1 MPRLLIM
8 LGAIFCWLAPAGMA
22 AGTFSTVVIDPGHG
36 GHDLG
41 QGVGGVYEKWLS
53 LDVSIRL
60 EKYLRAKGLK
70 TVLTRRSDV
79 YLGLSDRVA
88 IADRYATDSIFVAVH
103 FNGSSNTGAQG
114 LETYYYNRGGY
125 DLAARVHRQI
135 VPALRGIN
143 RGVKFARFH
152 VIKNTRQ
159 TSILV
164 EGGFLT
170 NAAERKRCLT
180 GAYRQALA
188 ESIGRGIIDYRAARR
203 AGVAR

>member
-1 MPRLLIM
+1 MPRLLLM
-8 LGAIFCWLAPAGMA
+8 LGVIFCWLAPVASAG
-22 AGTFSTVVIDPGHG
+22 GTFSTVVIDLGHG

-41 QGVGGVYEKWLS
+41 QGVGGVYEKWLA

-60 EKYLRAKGLK
+60 EKYLRAKGIK
-70 TVLTRRSDV
+70 TVLTRRADV
-79 YLGLSDRVA
+79 YLALSDRVK
-88 IADRYATDSIFVAVH
+88 IADGYAKDSIFVSVH
-103 FNGSSNTGAQG
+103 FNGSRNTGAQG
-114 LETYYYNRGGY
+114 LETFYYNRGGY

-143 RGVKFARFH
+143 RGVKFARYH

-170 NAAERKRCLT
+170 NASERKRCLT

-188 ESIGRGIIDYRAARR
+188 ESIGRGIIDYRAAKR
-203 AGVAR
+203 AGTAR